1 MNKYR
6 FVAVIV
12 ALVVVGTAAF
22 ASGATGDPMILGAQN
37 EANKGTA
44 LTSGSE
50 LGEATLTVN
59 STGSHFAFQS
69 NAGDVDI
76 ASSYIQG
83 YSDALRVD
91 GSIETDRA
99 GVVTIPAG
107 QTRIT
112 FVPRSGPES
121 DHENPVQKDT
131 LMIATVQGAGA
142 TSVLNVT
149 LRPQADTAT
158 IRLTRA
164 ADGPVSV
171 GWFTVRS
178 LSPLG

>member
-1 MNKYR
+1 MNRYR

-12 ALVVVGTAAF
+12 ALVVLGTAAF
-22 ASGATGDPMILGAQN
+22 ASGATGDPLILGSFSN

-44 LTSGSE
+44 LTSGTE
-50 LGEATLTVN
+50 FGEATLTVN
-59 STGSHFAFQS
+59 AGGGHFALQT
-69 NAGDVDI
+69 NAGDFDI
-76 ASSYIQG
+76 ASTYIQG

-91 GSIETDRA
+91 GSISTDRA
-99 GVVTIPAG
+99 GVVVIPAG
-107 QTRIT
+107 QMRIT
-112 FVPRSGPES
+112 FVPFTGGES

-142 TSVLNVT
+142 TGVLNVT

-164 ADGPVSV
+164 ADSPVRV
-171 GWFTVRS
+171 GWFTVRA
-178 LSPLG
+178 LSPL